1 MKKFISLLL
10 LVGMAQSTLMAQSEF
25 SNPSISIGLVASDFD
40 TSYKFYT
47 EIIGM
52 KEVGGFSVPEV
63 LSEKIGLAG
72 GVAFDVKVLKLME
85 DDNATEFKLLSFK
98 KPKNP
103 AESNITDRNGMRYV
117 TIFYS
122 NLDGVIQRLKANN
135 IPFLSEEPTH
145 IPDGRRFVLVQ
156 DPDGVFVELIG
167 K

>member
-1 MKKFISLLL
+1 
-10 LVGMAQSTLMAQSEF
+10 MALTDTLTWQR
-25 SNPSISIGLVASDFD
+25 
-40 TSYKFYT
+40 
-47 EIIGM
+47 
-52 KEVGGFSVPEV
+52 
-63 LSEKIGLAG
+63 SEKIGLAG